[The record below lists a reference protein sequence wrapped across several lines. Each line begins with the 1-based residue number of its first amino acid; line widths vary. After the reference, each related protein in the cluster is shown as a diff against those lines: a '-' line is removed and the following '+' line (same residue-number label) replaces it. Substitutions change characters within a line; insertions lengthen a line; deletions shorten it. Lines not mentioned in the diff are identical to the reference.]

1 VKQHRVSF
9 HFDDRSAIPLKDLEA
24 RGMKF
29 EEIKLPDRTLVIPK
43 VARCRFLICP
53 AWEILALLS
62 GSKSQVRRPVK
73 PQPRDVLAPW
83 PNDASCICWEDF
95 LANPA
100 YFISCGYCPFGA
112 PGDLLIVRETFCLQC
127 DIDGD
132 PPPFDDG
139 RPIKVHRAESEEY
152 YWNWLQPHYKATDP
166 EPELSCDWRKCD
178 NDDPHGH
185 WRSPATMPRWASRIT
200 LEVVEVLAPQRVRGM
215 DGSQCIEE
223 GIVPPWGD
231 KPLLGSNK
239 TAEDTPRGMFA
250 QLWDSR
256 YARRGF
262 PWDTAWCWRAKV
274 KMVKP

>member
-1 VKQHRVSF
+1 
-9 HFDDRSAIPLKDLEA
+9 
-24 RGMKF
+24 MK
-29 EEIKLPDRTLVIPK
+29 T
-43 VARCRFLICP
+43 RFLICP
-53 AWEILALLS
+53 AWEIQAFLE
-62 GSKSQVRRPVK
+62 GRKSQIRRPMK
-73 PQPRDVLAPW
+73 PQPIGSTLGWDFSVEAGEVWMFHGWPCRMDESRGRNKRDAGELTPVKLR
-83 PNDASCICWEDF
+83 
-95 LANPA
+95 
-100 YFISCGYCPFGA
+100 CPFGA
-112 PGDLLIVRETFCLQC
+112 PGDRLIVRETFCLQC

-139 RPIKVHRAESEEY
+139 RPIEVHRAESEEY